1 MGIVRTRVSL
11 KGMRGSKDCIA
22 LVDTGAAMTV
32 IDRSLAEEVGV
43 TYTGR
48 RRSLVSA
55 TGHKLEG
62 EVAIVRELVVEDE
75 VLDYEKVMVVELS
88 GDVRKVLR
96 ELGVDDSVIIG
107 LTTVELA
114 GLMLDTD
121 TGRLK
126 KVEKFLF

>member
-1 MGIVRTRVSL
+1 MGIFRTRVSL

-22 LVDTGAAMTV
+22 LIGTGVAMTV
-32 IDRSLAEEVGV
+32 IDRILAENVGV

-75 VLDYEKVMVVELS
+75 VLDT
-88 GDVRKVLR
+88 RR
-96 ELGVDDSVIIG
+96 
-107 LTTVELA
+107 
-114 GLMLDTD
+114 
-121 TGRLK
+121 
-126 KVEKFLF
+126 

>member
-1 MGIVRTRVSL
+1 MGIVRTRVSS

-88 GDVRKVLR
+88 GGLRKVLR
-96 ELGVDDSVIIG
+96 EIGVDDSVIIG

-114 GLMLDTD
+114 GLMPDTA

-126 KVEKFLF
+126 KVETFLF

>member
-1 MGIVRTRVSL
+1 
-11 KGMRGSKDCIA
+11 

-32 IDRSLAEEVGV
+32 IDRSLAENVGV

-75 VLDYEKVMVVELS
+75 VLDHEKVMVVELS

-96 ELGVDDSVIIG
+96 VIDVDDSVIVG
-107 LTTVELA
+107 LTTVGLA
-114 GLMLDTD
+114 GLMPDTA

-126 KVEKFLF
+126 KVETFLF

>member
-22 LVDTGAAMTV
+22 LVGTGAAMTV
-32 IDRSLAEEVGV
+32 IDRSLAENVGV

-62 EVAIVRELVVEDE
+62 ELAIVRELIVEDE

-88 GDVRKVLR
+88 GGLRKVLR
-96 ELGVDDSVIIG
+96 EMGVDDSVIIG

-114 GLMLDTD
+114 GLMPDTA

-126 KVEKFLF
+126 KAETFLF

>member
-11 KGMRGSKDCIA
+11 KGMRGTKDCIA

-32 IDRSLAEEVGV
+32 IDRSLAKEVGV

-75 VLDYEKVMVVELS
+75 VLDYEKVMVVELT

-96 ELGVDDSVIIG
+96 EIDVDDSVIVG
-107 LTTVELA
+107 LTTVGLA
-114 GLMLDTD
+114 GLMPDTA

-126 KVEKFLF
+126 KVETFLF

>member
-1 MGIVRTRVSL
+1 L

-32 IDRSLAEEVGV
+32 IDRSLAENVGV

-48 RRSLVSA
+48 RMSLVSA

-88 GDVRKVLR
+88 GDARKVLR

-114 GLMLDTD
+114 GLMPDTA

-126 KVEKFLF
+126 KVETFLFQPC

>member
-1 MGIVRTRVSL
+1 MVTVRTRVSL

-22 LVDTGAAMTV
+22 LADTGAAMTV
-32 IDRSLAEEVGV
+32 IDRSLAENVGV

-75 VLDYEKVMVVELS
+75 VLDYEKVMTVELS
-88 GDVRKVLR
+88 GDARKVLR
-96 ELGVDDSVIIG
+96 EIGVDDSVIIG

-114 GLMLDTD
+114 GLMPDTV
-121 TGRLK
+121 TGLLK
-126 KVEKFLF
+126 KVETFLF

>member
-1 MGIVRTRVSL
+1 
-11 KGMRGSKDCIA
+11 
-22 LVDTGAAMTV
+22 MTV

-62 EVAIVRELVVEDE
+62 QVAIVRELIVEDE

-88 GDVRKVLR
+88 GGLRKVLR
-96 ELGVDDSVIIG
+96 EMGVDDSVIVG

-114 GLMLDTD
+114 GLMPDAA

-126 KVEKFLF
+126 KVETFLF